1 MSARGQEI
9 GKGTG
14 GVGGVV
20 RRHGKKVYAGL
31 SHAQGIMRD
40 TLLDPSQHPRI

>member
-20 RRHGKKVYAGL
+20 RRHGK
-31 SHAQGIMRD
+31 SSMQGYHTPKASCEI
-40 TLLDPSQHPRI
+40 PY